1 MRPDDH
7 RKFGTFPAKPGS
19 GGPGKFSAPKFTE
32 GNKFQQMATFN
43 KQQEQS
49 GDFRGAPQNRKIH
62 FGGTPKMQYR
72 EGGKFYKPPP
82 GAEASAAAAGNFKD
96 KKGGKFEKRGAK
108 SGKFGDKKGGKFDKK
123 AKGDPVKGTSTEY
136 EQLGN
141 SDEDDDVIDVSD
153 MFEKEEEEEV
163 PMINSA
169 KNALKSTKKSAPP
182 PVAPSNNRFAA
193 LADDDDVEDDDEEEP
208 KPKKKKTS
216 ADSDEEDSEALE
228 EDESE
233 EDDEEER
240 LKFREEIAQMPLG
253 KVKEMKEKLGI
264 KLFNKTY
271 FGASEV
277 DKKRQEVKK
286 VEKSAEKG
294 GQHRPKEIS
303 SKRPVSAF
311 RNIYGDHEKGTK
323 KRKWDPRFDSRAGD
337 FKEVCFEN
345 NYQFL
350 DEIRTGEMQDL
361 RNEYSTARAEG
372 DEHKAA
378 RLKNTLQKMETREKT
393 RAEKRRQAETRKEL
407 HDDNIERMLRGEAP
421 IFRTKAQVR
430 RIDAEKKYEELK
442 KGNKLDKYLQKKAK
456 KESAK
461 QKKARPPFEGYG
473 YGN

>member
-19 GGPGKFSAPKFTE
+19 GGGHGKFSGPKFTD

-49 GDFRGAPQNRKIH
+49 GDLRGAPQNRKIH

-82 GAEASAAAAGNFKD
+82 GVETSTGNFKD

-108 SGKFGDKKGGKFDKK
+108 SGKFGDKKGGKFEKK
-123 AKGDPVKGTSTEY
+123 APAKGTSTEY
-136 EQLGN
+136 EQLAN
-141 SDEDDDVIDVSD
+141 SDDDEDVIDVSD
-153 MFEKEEEEEV
+153 MLEKEEEEEEAV
-163 PMINSA
+163 PMINST
-169 KNALKSTKKSAPP
+169 KKALKSNKKSVAPP
-182 PVAPSNNRFAA
+182 VNNRFAV
-193 LADDDDVEDDDEEEP
+193 LADDDDDVEDDEDEEP

-216 ADSDEEDSEALE
+216 EDSDSEAPE
-228 EDESE
+228 EDDDESE

-271 FGASEV
+271 FGTSEV
-277 DKKRQEVKK
+277 DKKRQEAAKK
-286 VEKSAEKG
+286 IDKTAEKG

-303 SKRPVSAF
+303 SKRPVSTF

-461 QKKARPPFEGYG
+461 QKKARPFEGYG